1 MLDVSFPLKGKTLPR
16 DHAEDLL
23 AALCVHFSWLRS
35 DPGTGIH
42 AIKLVQGLDEPALL
56 SQRTR
61 LTLRVMAERAEELQ
75 ALGDFALDIAGHS
88 LQLGSAQARELL
100 PHGTLYAYKVAADS
114 VDEVAFMAGIANE
127 LAALDT
133 TGVHI
138 CGKRQQM
145 QIAGQTQQ
153 TFSLMLHGL
162 SPAQSLRVQA
172 HGLGPHRLLGCG
184 LFVPHRSATAVG
196 S

>member
-1 MLDVSFPLKGKTLPR
+1 MLDVSFPLKGKMLPR
-16 DHAEDLL
+16 DHAEALL
-23 AALCVHFSWLRS
+23 AALCAHFPWLHS
-35 DPGTGIH
+35 DTGTGIH
-42 AIKLVQGLDEPALL
+42 AIKLVHGLDEPALL

-61 LTLRVMAERAEELQ
+61 LTLRVSAERAAALTV
-75 ALGDFALDIAGHS
+75 LGDVTLDIAGHS
-88 LQLGSAQARELL
+88 LQLGSAQLRELI

-114 VDEVAFMAGIANE
+114 ADEVAFMAAVSRE
-127 LAALDT
+127 LATLET

-145 QIAGQTQQ
+145 QIAGQVQE

-162 SPAQSLRVQA
+162 TPAQSLRVQA

-184 LFVPHRSATAVG
+184 LFVPHKSAAAVG

>member
-1 MLDVSFPLKGKTLPR
+1 MLDVSFPLKGKMLPR
-16 DHAEDLL
+16 DHAEALL
-23 AALCVHFSWLRS
+23 AALCAHFSWLHS
-35 DPGTGIH
+35 DAGSGIH
-42 AIKLVQGLDEPALL
+42 AIKLVHGFDEPALL

-61 LTLRVMAERAEELQ
+61 LTLRVRAERAAALL
-75 ALGDFALDIAGHS
+75 ALGEISLDIAGHA
-88 LQLGSAQARELL
+88 LQLGPAQARELL
-100 PHGTLYAYKVAADS
+100 QHGTLYAYKVAAES
-114 VDEVAFMAGIANE
+114 ADEVAFMACIASE

-162 SPAQSLRVQA
+162 SPAQSLRVQE

-184 LFVPHRSATAVG
+184 IFVPHRSATAVG